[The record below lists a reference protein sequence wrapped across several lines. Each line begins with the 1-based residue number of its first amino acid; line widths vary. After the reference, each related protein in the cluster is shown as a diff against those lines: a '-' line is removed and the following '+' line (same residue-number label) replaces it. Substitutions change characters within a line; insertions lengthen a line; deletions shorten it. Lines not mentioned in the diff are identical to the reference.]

1 MPHLMIEFARNI
13 AVADVAQ
20 KLLCFLPF
28 IFVDQHGIVAARNE
42 ENGEHGLLYKI
53 SVFIVCLL
61 HEAEK
66 VFKAVAGKCKIAVRI
81 GVIRFDNRFIARQPG
96 ALSFAGEF
104 LIPVA
109 RRKLCQGIASVPLTL
124 DQSHAFGHCH
134 ARGRKRI
141 LLGEPHT
148 ISLSIS
154 SS

>member
-1 MPHLMIEFARNI
+1 M
-13 AVADVAQ
+13 
-20 KLLCFLPF
+20 
-28 IFVDQHGIVAARNE
+28 
-42 ENGEHGLLYKI
+42 
-53 SVFIVCLL
+53 

-134 ARGRKRI
+134 ARGRERI
-141 LLGEPHT
+141 FTGRAAHDQPVDLVVIILDIAAHHHRAHAMAE
-148 ISLSIS
+148 
-154 SS
+154 